1 MDSILTTVKK
11 LIGITEDYTH
21 FDQDIIVHIN
31 SAFSTLN
38 QLGVGPENGFR
49 IFGSE
54 ETWDSFS
61 SDPILIEWV
70 KTYVY
75 LKTRI
80 VFDSS
85 SMSSHVLESIKQTI
99 SELEFRMN
107 VYSENNKEGV

>member
-54 ETWDSFS
+54 ETWDGFS

-75 LKTRI
+75 LKTRLI
-80 VFDSS
+80 FDSS
-85 SMSSHVLESIKQTI
+85 SMSSYVLESIKQTI

-107 VYSENNKEGV
+107 VYSENNKEEV

>member
-54 ETWDSFS
+54 ETWNSFS

-80 VFDSS
+80 IFDSS
-85 SMSSHVLESIKQTI
+85 SMPSYVLESIKQTI